1 MKRLIIL
8 AVLVALAGIAGVVA
22 RSSSRS
28 ESKELVSQNASDT
41 RQTIRETYTLAPGAT
56 VEVLGINGSVTV
68 ETSDSKSAEVL
79 IERNA
84 SSQEELERRQFRIE
98 ATAESLRIRSEKRNG
113 GFWSRFF
120 GSEASEKV
128 TLKLPRQ
135 VSLLTKGVNGP
146 VTVGELEGSV
156 DLAGING
163 RVEIASAAGMA
174 TFKGVNGNIFVSLK
188 RLGQDGITLS
198 GVNGNIELQLPADA
212 NADLEAKGMNGN
224 VISDLPNVTVDKS
237 KHGNYSARIGN
248 GGNAINAKGI
258 NGNIRLTRAAGA
270 GAGEAAATVST
281 GKE

>member
-8 AVLVALAGIAGVVA
+8 LVLVALAGIAGVVA
-22 RSSSRS
+22 RSASSSRR
-28 ESKELVSQNASDT
+28 EVKELVSQNVSDT
-41 RQTIRETYTLAPGAT
+41 RQTIRETYTLAPNAT
-56 VEVLGINGSVTV
+56 VEVAGINGFVKI

-84 SSQEELERRQFRIE
+84 SNQEDLERRQIRIE
-98 ATAESLRIRSEKRNG
+98 ATADSLRIRGEKRKD
-113 GFWSRFF
+113 GFWSRIF
-120 GSEASEKV
+120 GSEASENV

-146 VTVGELEGSV
+146 VTVGEIEGSV
-156 DLAGING
+156 EVAGVNG
-163 RVEIASAAGMA
+163 PVKIASAAGAA
-174 TFKGVNGNIFVSLK
+174 TFKGVNGNIFVSLH

-212 NADLEAKGMNGN
+212 NADLEARGMNGN

-258 NGNIRLTRAAGA
+258 NGNIRLTRAAQA
-270 GAGEAAATVST
+270 GAADAAAARM
-281 GKE
+281 E